1 MKILVFSDSHGSIGN
16 MYDAA
21 LLHMPDTVVH
31 LGDHISDANDLSYA
45 LPDVEVLRVPGNC
58 DYASIQQPSI
68 LTELGGVR
76 MFLTHG
82 HLFGVKQGTQRLLA
96 QAKTLGA
103 QIALFGHTHRPL
115 CEQCGGVWLLNPG
128 TCGRFGSASYGV
140 IEIAPGGSF
149 TCRIEDF
156 D

>member
-1 MKILVFSDSHGSIGN
+1 

-21 LLHMPDTVVH
+21 IKEMPDEIVH
-31 LGDHISDANDLSYA
+31 LGDHISDARDLSFA
-45 LPDVEVLRVPGNC
+45 LPDVEILRVPGNC
-58 DYASIQQPSI
+58 DYGSIEQPSI

-82 HLFGVKQGTQRLLA
+82 HLFGVKQGLQRLFL
-96 QAKTLGA
+96 QAKAVDA

-115 CEQCGGVWLLNPG
+115 CECHGGIWLLNPG
-128 TCGRFGSASYGV
+128 TCGRFGRASYGV
-140 IEIAPGGSF
+140 IEIAADGSF